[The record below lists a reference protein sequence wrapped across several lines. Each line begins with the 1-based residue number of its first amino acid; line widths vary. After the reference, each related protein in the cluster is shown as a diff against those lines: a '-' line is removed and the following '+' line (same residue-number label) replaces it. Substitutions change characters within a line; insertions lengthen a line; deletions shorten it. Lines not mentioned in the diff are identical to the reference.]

1 MAGGPRSDGPWKR
14 ELHLKQWQFLV
25 SMLDYLDIWSVP
37 FPKNSHISEFA
48 PEKSMVGSD
57 VISF

>member
-1 MAGGPRSDGPWKR
+1 
-14 ELHLKQWQFLV
+14 
-25 SMLDYLDIWSVP
+25 MLDYLDIWSVP

-57 VISF
+57 VISFWNGPF